1 MSSDKIALIDELKR
15 YVTGLEEINKDL
27 KSLVTSMIPGA
38 LLVDNREIIK
48 IMNPSAK
55 KILGLP
61 VDTEFVE
68 GSFLKNTLGFSP
80 MGLLIESKKEIV
92 KKEIRISER
101 IYQTIISAVRDESQ
115 ALLGVAVVILDITE
129 EKKLQERE
137 ADFLA
142 MIVHDLKS
150 PMTVIKGGTEALL
163 SEVIGGLTQEQKAI
177 LFDIQSS
184 SERAIE
190 LINNFLE
197 LSQLEFRQMKLEL
210 RRVNICELILKALME
225 IHLLAQRKNL
235 VLTHHLEENLPPVLG
250 EAEKLERVLV
260 NLLNNAVKFTP
271 EQGQI
276 EVKAR
281 LVEWPSEQE
290 ELKKRRMIRV
300 DISDTGPGVAVEDRE
315 LIFEKYQQ
323 AKIGRSPEYRGTG
336 LGLAICKMIIEAHN
350 GKIWVHGEPGRGSTF
365 SFIVPVAE
373 QNPSDP

>member
-1 MSSDKIALIDELKR
+1 MSGNRIALIDELKR
-15 YVTGLEEINKDL
+15 YVTGLEEINKGL
-27 KSLVTSMIPGA
+27 KSLFTSMIPGA
-38 LLVDNREIIK
+38 LLVDNRETVKII
-48 IMNPSAK
+48 NPSAK
-55 KILGLP
+55 KILGLS
-61 VDTEFVE
+61 VDTEFVDS
-68 GSFLKNTLGFSP
+68 SFLKNTLGFSP
-80 MGLLIESKKEIV
+80 LELLIESKKEII
-92 KKEIRISER
+92 KKEIRISEK

-115 ALLGVAVVILDITE
+115 ALMGAVVIILDVTE
-129 EKKLQERE
+129 EKKFQERE

-163 SEVIGGLTQEQKAI
+163 SEVIGSLTGEQKAI
-177 LFDIQSS
+177 LFDIQGA
-184 SERAIE
+184 SERAVE

-210 RRVNICELILKALME
+210 RGINICELILKALME
-225 IHLLAQRKNL
+225 VHLLAQRKSL

-281 LVEWPSEQE
+281 LIELPAEQE
-290 ELKKRRMIRV
+290 ELKKRRMIQV

-373 QNPSDP
+373 QNPS